1 MNKGA
6 DPMSYD
12 NSGHHYSDCT
22 VPAAVIVMN
31 VVTVTVAVAAEEAAT
46 QAVSG

>member
-1 MNKGA
+1 MNDKRGA

-22 VPAAVIVMN
+22 GPGGCDCDERRYGYRGGCIASFPV
-31 VVTVTVAVAAEEAAT
+31 
-46 QAVSG
+46 GD